1 MLPRFR
7 VNAERLKTRPWARLV
22 SRRTW
27 VGSHGMRGGTRPTR
41 ILSERRLPVGR
52 LPIVCPL
59 SRRLASWILVV
70 DFERSGFNWQVDP

>member
-1 MLPRFR
+1 MLPQFR
-7 VNAERLKTRPWARLV
+7 VNAERLKTRPLARLV

-27 VGSHGMRGGTRPTR
+27 VGSLGLRGGIRPTR

-59 SRRLASWILVV
+59 SRRLASWIVVV